1 LWSKTL
7 SLQDT
12 MRTVWI
18 ICLKLRLIGFCL
30 LHPVGFPNF
39 LFISKK
45 QMLRVM
51 QNTLKS
57 YHHQFILPLLGKKQ
71 VNQLTIKRFFL
82 IFFSPF
88 LLSKFFSPPTYFPL
102 KFLQILLLKKNHNK
116 YIKQNQTE
124 LGWHTKIYT
133 VIPQVYKKNL
143 QKN

>member
-1 LWSKTL
+1 
-7 SLQDT
+7 
-12 MRTVWI
+12 M
-18 ICLKLRLIGFCL
+18 LRLIGFCL
-30 LHPVGFPNF
+30 LHHVGFPNF

-57 YHHQFILPLLGKKQ
+57 YHHQFILPLLGK
-71 VNQLTIKRFFL
+71 NRLTNSQLKDFYD
-82 IFFSPF
+82 FFSPF

-116 YIKQNQTE
+116 YMKQNQTE